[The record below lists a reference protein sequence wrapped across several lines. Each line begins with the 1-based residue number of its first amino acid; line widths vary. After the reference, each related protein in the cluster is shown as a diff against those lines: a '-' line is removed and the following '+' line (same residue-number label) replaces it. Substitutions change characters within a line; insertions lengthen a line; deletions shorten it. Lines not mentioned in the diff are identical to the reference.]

1 MYKKKIPFDIECGV
15 KITMEVMGGQVEEL
29 YFAGIDG
36 WRKASK
42 RTPPPF
48 YGCKSTCD
56 RPAIKR
62 IRSTRN
68 D

>member
-15 KITMEVMGGQVEEL
+15 KITVEEL